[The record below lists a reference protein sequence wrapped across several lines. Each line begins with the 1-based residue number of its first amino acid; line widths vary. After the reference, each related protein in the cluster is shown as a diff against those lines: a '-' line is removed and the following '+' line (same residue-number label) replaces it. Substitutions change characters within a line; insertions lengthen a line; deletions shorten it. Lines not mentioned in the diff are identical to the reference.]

1 LRASA
6 NEIYMQH
13 LIQGPPRR
21 PGAVK
26 FSFVFKRL
34 AKSLGSS
41 AQCGRSFNAA
51 PYRSTLT

>member
-6 NEIYMQH
+6 NEIYMQR